1 MRRNGLVTKG
11 LTCSQKGLNF
21 FLMGK
26 FQHFL
31 DLIRRIDAE
40 GNNRITAAGDDRITA
55 DSKY

>member
-1 MRRNGLVTKG
+1 MRRNGLVVRG
-11 LTCSQKGLNF
+11 LTGSQKGLNF

-31 DLIRRIDAE
+31 DMIRRIDADN
-40 GNNRITAAGDDRITA
+40 NNRITAQGDDRITA